1 MTVKELHRRLTSLIN
16 TGNGEE
22 IILAW
27 CRFATNE
34 YKEVTIITELG
45 HGFLIN

>member
-22 IILAW
+22 IVLVW
-27 CRFATNE
+27 CRFVTNG
-34 YKEVTIITELG
+34 YKEVTIVTEVG
-45 HGFLIN
+45 HGFLID